1 MRRFTKLQRI
11 LILFISVFFL
21 FGCLM
26 LSVRQNSIS
35 NIGYS
40 AWTYLRY
47 GLFDK
52 PLTSAAN
59 AVSDFSNL
67 WHVYQDNTY
76 LNDELA
82 NQRSYQ
88 TLYAQERNRNLE
100 LQGLLELKNAMP
112 DAKQISCEVIS
123 RPVQAWNQSVTVSA
137 GSASGVEKGM
147 LVVSSQGVVGLVES
161 VQDTTSVVALLTG
174 NELPNDITV
183 QISMDDGTTVE
194 GVLRG
199 YDASQNR
206 YEVLLF
212 DHEAIVLPGQEVATS
227 QKGGQ
232 YAAGLMIGTVTS
244 SVVNDDAIVS
254 TIYVEPVDNMNGFT
268 YVSIFTEG
276 TPEQ

>member
-112 DAKQISCEVIS
+112 DAKQISCEVLS

-174 NELPNDITV
+174 NELPNDMTV

-212 DHEAIVLPGQEVATS
+212 DHEAIVLPGQKVATS

>member
-21 FGCLM
+21 SGCLM

-206 YEVLLF
+206 YEALLF
-212 DHEAIVLPGQEVATS
+212 DHEAIVLPGQKVATS

>member
-112 DAKQISCEVIS
+112 DAKQISCEVLS

-212 DHEAIVLPGQEVATS
+212 DHEAIVLPGQKVATS

-254 TIYVEPVDNMNGFT
+254 TIYVKPVDNMNGFT

>member
-100 LQGLLELKNAMP
+100 LQGLLELKNEMP

-212 DHEAIVLPGQEVATS
+212 DHEAIVLPGQKVATS
-227 QKGGQ
+227 QKGSQ

>member
-112 DAKQISCEVIS
+112 DAKQISCEVLS

-212 DHEAIVLPGQEVATS
+212 DHEAIVLPGQKVATS

>member
-88 TLYAQERNRNLE
+88 TLYAKERNRNLE

-212 DHEAIVLPGQEVATS
+212 DHEAIVLPGQKVATS

>member
-147 LVVSSQGVVGLVES
+147 LVVSSPGVVGLVES

-212 DHEAIVLPGQEVATS
+212 DHEAIVLPGQKVATS

>member
-212 DHEAIVLPGQEVATS
+212 DHEAIVLPGQKVATS

>member
-212 DHEAIVLPGQEVATS
+212 GHEAIVLPGQKVATS

>member
-67 WHVYQDNTY
+67 WYVYQDNTY

-212 DHEAIVLPGQEVATS
+212 DHEAIVLPGQKVATS

>member
-112 DAKQISCEVIS
+112 DAKQISCEVLS

-212 DHEAIVLPGQEVATS
+212 DHEAIVLPGQKVATS
-227 QKGGQ
+227 QKGSQ

>member
-88 TLYAQERNRNLE
+88 TLYAQERNRKLE

-212 DHEAIVLPGQEVATS
+212 DHEAIVLPGQKVATS

>member
-212 DHEAIVLPGQEVATS
+212 DHEAIVLPGQKVATS
-227 QKGGQ
+227 QKGGH

>member
-52 PLTSAAN
+52 PLTSVAN

-112 DAKQISCEVIS
+112 DAKQISCEVLS

-212 DHEAIVLPGQEVATS
+212 DHEAIVLPGQKVATS

>member
-21 FGCLM
+21 SGCLM

-212 DHEAIVLPGQEVATS
+212 DHEAIVLPGQKVATS

>member
-194 GVLRG
+194 GVLHG

-212 DHEAIVLPGQEVATS
+212 DHEAIVLPGQKVATS

>member
-123 RPVQAWNQSVTVSA
+123 RPVQAWKQSVTVSA

-212 DHEAIVLPGQEVATS
+212 DHEAIVLPGQKVATS

>member
-88 TLYAQERNRNLE
+88 TLYAQERHRNLE

-137 GSASGVEKGM
+137 GSASSVEKGM

-212 DHEAIVLPGQEVATS
+212 DHEAIVLPGQKVATS